1 MACISGPYIFGLHKE
16 EKEETEIK
24 HPTALE
30 EVGWDGRGRGR
41 GREQNNVS

>member
-1 MACISGPYIFGLHKE
+1 VACISGPYICGLHKE

-30 EVGWDGRGRGR
+30 EVGWDGRGR
-41 GREQNNVS
+41 EQNKVS